1 MLLVKLFLFLYHAV
15 FSAPKA
21 VTQSDFLLDI
31 WYMKIGMAALAG
43 GWKSLIN
50 VHHGPRMWR
59 K

>member
-43 GWKSLIN
+43 G
-50 VHHGPRMWR
+50 
-59 K
+59 